1 MRARKSRPMDDFER
15 RIETRKVETRLPLK
29 VVHPILVK
37 AGLILLF
44 ICIIVIGVILMS
56 YLGFI
61 R

>member
-1 MRARKSRPMDDFER
+1 MDDFER
-15 RIETRKVETRLPLK
+15 RIEARKVETRLPLK